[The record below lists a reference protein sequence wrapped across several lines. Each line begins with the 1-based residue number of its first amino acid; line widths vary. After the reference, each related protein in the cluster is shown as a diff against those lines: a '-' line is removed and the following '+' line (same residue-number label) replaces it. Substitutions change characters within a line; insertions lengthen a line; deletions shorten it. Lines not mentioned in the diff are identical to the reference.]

1 MATVS
6 SISGKTAG
14 TDMRRACPR
23 RQARLF
29 AASVW
34 TCAIVA
40 SWAPAHA
47 EDAVTECIAANERSI
62 QLRKAGRLLEARREL
77 PACTAT
83 SCPEVIQS
91 ACAGRIEELNNAVP
105 SVVFDVKDRAGRPV
119 AAVRVSIDGQPPV
132 PVGATSTPIDPGPHV
147 LRFETEGQSPVE
159 KRISLLEGER
169 DRRLTVVVGWN
180 DEKMAR
186 LIVSADEAATVVVD
200 GQAAQRGT
208 FNGRLAAGTHSVQ
221 VTENGKANYD
231 TQVDLLEGETKSMSV
246 TLQDRAAPIWP
257 WVAGGAVVLAGAV
270 VGGYFLFK
278 SQDTTAGVPPGAI
291 AVHLMSWGR

>member
-1 MATVS
+1 M
-6 SISGKTAG
+6 G
-14 TDMRRACPR
+14 RARPR
-23 RQARLF
+23 RQAGLL

-34 TCAIVA
+34 TCALLVQ
-40 SWAPAHA
+40 WAPARA
-47 EDAVTECIAANERSI
+47 DDAVTECISANERSI

-77 PACTAT
+77 PACAAT

-91 ACAGRIEELNNAVP
+91 ACAGRIEEINNAVP

-132 PVGATSTPIDPGPHV
+132 AVGATSTPIDPGPHV
-147 LRFETEGQSPVE
+147 FRFETEGQSPVE
-159 KRISLLEGER
+159 KRVSLLEGER
-169 DRRLTVVVGWN
+169 ERRLTVVVGWN

-186 LIVSADEAATVVVD
+186 LVVSSDEGATVVVD

-208 FNGRLAAGTHSVQ
+208 FNGRLAAGTHDVQ
-221 VTENGKANYD
+221 VTEAGKATYEA
-231 TQVDLLEGETKSMSV
+231 QVDLVEGETKSMSV

-257 WVAGGAVVLAGAV
+257 WLAGGAVVVAGAV

-278 SQDTTAGVPPGAI
+278 SQDTTAGVPPGTI